1 MEYTWPNSVASTDRR
16 TPPRSSHPWWQTAS
30 GVAILTVGLQGM
42 AANAV
47 GELPITLSDVPDGDG
62 EAIDA
67 AATGDLEIDPDI
79 VAEVAPASPQPRFS
93 QFMTRAQGLIKN
105 EPQQQSVTNLS
116 VVRLEIHSRDLHRR
130 SNQVEAQL
138 LGLQQLLSLQSYGT
152 SFADR
157 LLAEDAT
164 YQAKLQQLQALETEI
179 HEAIEQADSATL
191 SQLERR
197 LQRVDQ
203 DLRQQAQTQLQQY
216 IERAQATSTLGIWQE
231 PMYRESLLWLI
242 EHTHER
248 HLLKARQQTLARTL
262 IAVAPE

>member
-1 MEYTWPNSVASTDRR
+1 MEHTWPDSVAATDRR
-16 TPPRSSHPWWQTAS
+16 IQSRLSHPWWQTAS

-47 GELPITLSDVPDGDG
+47 GELPVTDVPDGG
-62 EAIDA
+62 ESVPDA
-67 AATGDLEIDPDI
+67 AVDIALETAPEI
-79 VAEVAPASPQPRFS
+79 VAEVAPANPRPRFS
-93 QFMTRAQGLIKN
+93 QLMTRAQSLIKN
-105 EPQQQSVTNLS
+105 EPQQQSVANLS
-116 VVRLEIHSRDLHRR
+116 VARLEIHSRDLHRR
-130 SNQVEAQL
+130 SNQVEAKL

-179 HEAIEQADSATL
+179 HGAIEQADSATL

-231 PMYRESLLWLI
+231 PMYRESLLWLM

-262 IAVAPE
+262 IAVAPD

>member
-1 MEYTWPNSVASTDRR
+1 MEHTWPDSVAATDRQ
-16 TPPRSSHPWWQTAS
+16 PRPQPSHLWWQTAS
-30 GVAILTVGLQGM
+30 GVAILTVVGLQGM

-47 GELPITLSDVPDGDG
+47 GELPVTLSDRPDGDR
-62 EAIDA
+62 ETIDA
-67 AATGDLEIDPDI
+67 AAAPEISPDI
-79 VAEVAPASPQPRFS
+79 VAEVAPAGPQPRFS
-93 QFMTRAQGLIKN
+93 QFMTRAQGLITNK
-105 EPQQQSVTNLS
+105 PQQQSVANLS
-116 VVRLEIHSRDLHRR
+116 LARLEIHSRDLHRR
-130 SNQVEAQL
+130 SNQVEAKL

-179 HEAIEQADSATL
+179 HGAIEQADSSTL

-231 PMYRESLLWLI
+231 PMYRESLMWLM

-262 IAVAPE
+262 IAVAPD